1 MCLTDVSSKLSGAPD
16 FCLSLAH
23 GSCLYR
29 FLGMGLREGVSET
42 PATSFRD
49 PVSPAYGLHLAGVDS
64 VMGRN
69 DQRCVLTDT
78 VLGAVARVLGRREQ
92 DVAGGTANG
101 LMGPGRSVGVAW
113 R

>member
-1 MCLTDVSSKLSGAPD
+1 MCVCSVSIV
-16 FCLSLAH
+16 FVCIF
-23 GSCLYR
+23 CLYR

-49 PVSPAYGLHLAGVDS
+49 PVSPAYGLHLVGVDS